1 MILSAS
7 ACAIWGGASLHES
20 GSTCFRPACLL
31 PALPTHES
39 PTHDSIGFCPS
50 LTLRDPAPPQPTFV
64 PTVGVFVERLGV
76 PEQWGG
82 RPGGQPQSLCFY
94 HRSATDCNTLLSPTR
109 LDRAHSS
116 HIEYSAGTGSCRRR
130 REAGA
135 GASSGAQCEV
145 LGRGLGRCCAPPG
158 RRPPPL
164 CCHTM

>member
-1 MILSAS
+1 MILSES
-7 ACAIWGGASLHES
+7 ACAIWGA
-20 GSTCFRPACLL
+20 PACMNLDLPVFGLPACL

-94 HRSATDCNTLLSPTR
+94 HRSATDCNTLLSTDNVVYLLYRWNGLSQAYALVNRTVNTEKKKRR
-109 LDRAHSS
+109 L
-116 HIEYSAGTGSCRRR
+116 T
-130 REAGA
+130 
-135 GASSGAQCEV
+135 
-145 LGRGLGRCCAPPG
+145 
-158 RRPPPL
+158 
-164 CCHTM
+164 